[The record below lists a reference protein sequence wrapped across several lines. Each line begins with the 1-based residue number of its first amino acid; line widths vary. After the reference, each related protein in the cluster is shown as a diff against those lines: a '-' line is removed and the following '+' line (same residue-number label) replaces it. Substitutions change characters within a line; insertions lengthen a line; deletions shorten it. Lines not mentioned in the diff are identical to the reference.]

1 MSLFGDWNASL
12 DQLKDRV
19 GEWVTQGSGMLT
31 SMGAGP
37 KNRER
42 GARSW
47 DDSQENE
54 AGASR
59 EDFASRVQEV
69 HMHLN
74 LSVRPILISGGANFS
89 IAKEILREAYADE
102 PVFKW
107 LLGNVNPKK
116 DLASYQ
122 RRFPTSEGHGFANR
136 ISMNFPVSPPIRI
149 HGSTDAWRGKLTNE
163 LVVC

>member
-1 MSLFGDWNASL
+1 MSLWGDWNASL

-19 GEWVTQGSGMLT
+19 GEWVTQGSGMLA
-31 SMGAGP
+31 SMGAGQ

-89 IAKEILREAYADE
+89 IAKDILREAYADE
-102 PVFKW
+102 PVFRW

-116 DLASYQ
+116 DPASYQ
-122 RRFPTSEGHGFANR
+122 RRFPTSEGHGFADR
-136 ISMNFPVSPPIRI
+136 PHP
-149 HGSTDAWRGKLTNE
+149 
-163 LVVC
+163 